1 MKYKKFDTL
10 LIDVL
15 ARDIIGEKTVVRYI
29 DENDDIKKLEI
40 LKVDYDIL
48 PNQKL
53 LVSKVDDIVLAYY
66 KNKKDILN
74 YTLSLK
80 NDIYYHKTK
89 PQDSIFIISD
99 ENDINELKKSQM
111 KARLP
116 PFLAL
121 LSLIGF
127 VTVYILYNLWNDDG
141 WLQFFLLFIP
151 VILGYISFILYQTD
165 SFINDNTINR
175 QYVELYNKFILD
187 FEQGLV
193 DNKHRF

>member
-1 MKYKKFDTL
+1 MKYTNFETL
-10 LIDVL
+10 FIDVIT
-15 ARDIIGEKTVVRYI
+15 RDIVGEKTVVRYI

-40 LKVDYDIL
+40 SKVDYDIL

-74 YTLSLK
+74 YTVSLQ
-80 NDIYYHKTK
+80 NDIYYHKSK

-121 LSLIGF
+121 LSLIG
-127 VTVYILYNLWNDDG
+127 TIAVYILYMLWDKG

-151 VILGYISFILYQTD
+151 VILGYSSFVLYQTD
-165 SFINDNTINR
+165 SFTNDNTINR
-175 QYVELYNKFILD
+175 KYEELYNKFILD
-187 FEQGLV
+187 FEQSLA
-193 DNKHRF
+193 DNKHKF